1 MNKDKMTTLRD
12 GNRREIEPTL
22 TELAF
27 GHLERLRSCEVK
39 AEVQEK
45 AVQCL
50 VDYLGAL
57 ISGLAA
63 PWSAALLQYAK
74 VASPGKGSAHV
85 MGLDISLA
93 AEVAAFTNAALAH
106 R

>member
-1 MNKDKMTTLRD
+1 MTMLRSKNNH
-12 GNRREIEPTL
+12 GLELTL
-22 TELAF
+22 TELAAC
-27 GHLERLRSCEVK
+27 HLERLRSCEMR
-39 AEVQEK
+39 AEVLEK

-63 PWSAALLQYAK
+63 PWSAALLRYAK
-74 VASPGKGSAHV
+74 VASPAKGTAIV
-85 MGLDISLA
+85 MGLDIHLA
-93 AEVAAFTNAALAH
+93 AEIAAFTNAAIAH

>member
-1 MNKDKMTTLRD
+1 MTTLRN
-12 GNRREIEPTL
+12 GNHQKIKPTL
-22 TELAF
+22 TELAS
-27 GHLERLRSCEVK
+27 GHLERLRSCIVK
-39 AEVQEK
+39 AEVREQ

-74 VASPGKGSAHV
+74 MASPGKGSAHV
-85 MGLDISLA
+85 MGLDIPLA